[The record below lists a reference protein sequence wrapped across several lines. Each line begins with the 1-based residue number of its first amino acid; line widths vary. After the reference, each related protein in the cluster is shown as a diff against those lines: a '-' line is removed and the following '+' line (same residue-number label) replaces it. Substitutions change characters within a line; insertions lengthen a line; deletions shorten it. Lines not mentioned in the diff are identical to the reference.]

1 MDVMRQYGRLLEN
14 FSVNDETVNDCI
26 FTMMHHIAGDLR
38 NVNVLLQP
46 CILRVFLR
54 IWKEGFELCVVSTL
68 TLRLSL
74 SVFLSVAEYLNTEA
88 SLIYQFLFTWIFHYR

>member
-1 MDVMRQYGRLLEN
+1 MDMMRQYGRLLEN
-14 FSVNDETVNDCI
+14 FNANDETVNDCI

-68 TLRLSL
+68 TLPL
-74 SVFLSVAEYLNTEA
+74 FLSVSVPVAKYLNTKA
-88 SLIYQFLFTWIFHYR
+88 NLIYQFLFMWIFHQ